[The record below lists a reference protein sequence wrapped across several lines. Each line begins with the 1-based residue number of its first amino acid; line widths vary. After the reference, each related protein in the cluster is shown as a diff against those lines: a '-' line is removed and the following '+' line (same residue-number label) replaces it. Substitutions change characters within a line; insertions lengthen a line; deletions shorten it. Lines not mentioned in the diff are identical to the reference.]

1 MTGAG
6 LAAVGDA
13 TWSSRILVQQPP
25 MSQRLKCC
33 RYRYLQMLESFG
45 SVCCSIGKGLKR
57 NPFVYL
63 EMSSASADGD

>member
-25 MSQRLKCC
+25 I
-33 RYRYLQMLESFG
+33 RYLQ
-45 SVCCSIGKGLKR
+45 KGLA
-57 NPFVYL
+57 
-63 EMSSASADGD
+63 ASYSQQGAKNNGEQTKDTVLFSVKGCSTN